1 MHYRC
6 SVGIKCQTS
15 RIHYIHNCDK
25 CSVKFPYR
33 NVPDGMDGISVV
45 ANKSL
50 TVAKTALDADSIA
63 IVGEVRSRLAQNLLI

>member
-1 MHYRC
+1 
-6 SVGIKCQTS
+6 
-15 RIHYIHNCDK
+15 
-25 CSVKFPYR
+25 
-33 NVPDGMDGISVV
+33 MDGISVV